1 MKKKN
6 RFFSTVFTFVKMLLP
21 IWIIIISCVLVK
33 VLFKDAWNE
42 SESWFYING
51 HTIPSSDLLAI
62 TTFLFGTILTFDIHH
77 YDQIEPKYQDKD
89 EQIGDK
95 DKYRIYK
102 GEVLAQLIGISV
114 MNIALILQY
123 FISFR
128 GMAFGFTSE
137 ELLLAAFF
145 GDILYLVCSLTRQF
159 AKWLENLRN

>member
-1 MKKKN
+1 M
-6 RFFSTVFTFVKMLLP
+6 
-21 IWIIIISCVLVK
+21 
-33 VLFKDAWNE
+33 
-42 SESWFYING
+42 
-51 HTIPSSDLLAI
+51 
-62 TTFLFGTILTFDIHH
+62 TFDIHH

-145 GDILYLVCSLTRQF
+145 GDIFYLVCSLTRQF